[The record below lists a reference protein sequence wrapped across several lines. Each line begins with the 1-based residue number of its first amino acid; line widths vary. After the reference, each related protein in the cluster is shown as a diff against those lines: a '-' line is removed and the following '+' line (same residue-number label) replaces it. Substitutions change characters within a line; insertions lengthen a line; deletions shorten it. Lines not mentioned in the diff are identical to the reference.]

1 MWNPNQRNPKILE
14 KFHLLDFIMELEEE
28 RFHKKFDLK
37 IKVNLIAKLQYHI
50 LIILNLEAKPKVA
63 AYHNQL

>member
-1 MWNPNQRNPKILE
+1 
-14 KFHLLDFIMELEEE
+14 MELEEE
-28 RFHKKFDLK
+28 RFHKMFDLK
-37 IKVNLIAKLQYHI
+37 IKVNLFTKLQYHI